1 MRSSR
6 RQRPARGR
14 SPAPMRP
21 LTREGEKL
29 QGLME
34 GGNGLRKIAG
44 YLLAG
49 TALIACPCHLVLLLP
64 IVLGL
69 LGGTALG
76 ATLAAN
82 SGWVVAAATVYFAL
96 ALAGALHLLYRRAG
110 NAKGSGRTPPT
121 VREAGDRREK
131 TEASSS

>member
-1 MRSSR
+1 M
-6 RQRPARGR
+6 RGR
-14 SPAPMRP
+14 RRP
-21 LTREGEKL
+21 LRQEGEDARKTKRNS
-29 QGLME
+29 E

-64 IVLGL
+64 VVLGL

-76 ATLAAN
+76 AALAAN
-82 SGWVVAAATVYFAL
+82 TGWVVAAATAYFAL

-110 NAKGSGRTPPT
+110 NGQTPP
-121 VREAGDRREK
+121 VARAAGERRREK
-131 TEASSS
+131 TEARSS

>member
-1 MRSSR
+1 M
-6 RQRPARGR
+6 
-14 SPAPMRP
+14 APHAK
-21 LTREGEKL
+21 KL
-29 QGLME
+29 EGLME

-64 IVLGL
+64 VVLGL

-76 ATLAAN
+76 AALAAN
-82 SGWVVAAATVYFAL
+82 TGWVVAATTAYFAL

-110 NAKGSGRTPPT
+110 NAKGSDRTPPT
-121 VREAGDRREK
+121 CQEAGERREK
-131 TEASSS
+131 TEARSS